1 MIFNLIASWHQLSE
15 LNFKLKR
22 TESRADKH
30 THTHTHKNTHT
41 HWHWHTLI
49 KRQRRS
55 VWHMHNMRQVW
66 SGAFLNPEQAAYVYA
81 ACAAAAAAAAEFA
94 WLMTTAANAATR
106 AALPL
111 ATAVRD
117 AQQRQQQQWQ
127 RKLCPNNNGRVEVNC
142 WPGNGAG
149 RGGVARGGWGLP
161 AWWLA
166 LANALIHKRVVN

>member
-1 MIFNLIASWHQLSE
+1 
-15 LNFKLKR
+15 
-22 TESRADKH
+22 
-30 THTHTHKNTHT
+30 
-41 HWHWHTLI
+41 
-49 KRQRRS
+49 
-55 VWHMHNMRQVW
+55 MRQVW

-81 ACAAAAAAAAEFA
+81 ACAAAAAAAEFA

-142 WPGNGAG
+142 WWPGSGGEGHGKGRLRPACLVAGAG
-149 RGGVARGGWGLP
+149 E
-161 AWWLA
+161 
-166 LANALIHKRVVN
+166 RVDPQTCR